1 MRTITAKQAIE
12 GKGWTCAVVSE
23 DERGLYVYDLYKDQR
38 IAKRVARVLN
48 EWGKDGDYELARI
61 E

>member
-12 GKGWTCAVVSE
+12 GKGWTYAVVSE
-23 DERGLYVYDLYKDQR
+23 DERGLYVYDLYKNQR
-38 IAKRVARVLN
+38 IAERVARVLN
-48 EWGKDGDYELARI
+48 ELDEDGGYELARI